1 MTVAGGPD
9 VCGREEN
16 GDPSDPPTRRGPGEA
31 TPRPRG
37 PSPAAGARALGTP
50 RGRSQHAGPDAPRG
64 LTGACALRT
73 GRGPPAPPTSAA
85 ARAQKSRS
93 CDTTSGHASARL
105 PADGSAAA
113 TSVARRAEPGGTPRV
128 VLALQQRLTPV
139 TRGPASLPR
148 AQRDRSWAQR
158 TPLPGRRRPPARPH
172 PPPPPP
178 PRLRPSELTGTAARK
193 SPDAS
198 HAVRPGPLCF
208 SSEPGVGSV
217 QVPLATQGQGAPLA
231 PPRDPVCM
239 LPSHGDSCTPGPAAF
254 AQRANDQD
262 TGNARGLRPG
272 VRVTSAP
279 PTGRFQTAEA
289 ETCPGSHD
297 RGAQA
302 GNRCARRPQETGH
315 AGAGPPSTCR
325 SLPRPRGTPMSPG
338 PRPAPRACPA
348 GRHGPHTR
356 LLRAQAARTRPEPT
370 PRRKPH
376 HRPPAAAAVGTSSSQ
391 EELPRAE
398 HRAKGG
404 PAPSLTTQTNMGRTP
419 PPPRQG
425 RDGRT
430 VDFSL
435 KNTQTPTRLL
445 TRPLGR
451 SPVPRTI
458 APGSEQATCHLR

>member
-1 MTVAGGPD
+1 M
-9 VCGREEN
+9 
-16 GDPSDPPTRRGPGEA
+16 
-31 TPRPRG
+31 
-37 PSPAAGARALGTP
+37 
-50 RGRSQHAGPDAPRG
+50 
-64 LTGACALRT
+64 
-73 GRGPPAPPTSAA
+73 
-85 ARAQKSRS
+85 
-93 CDTTSGHASARL
+93 
-105 PADGSAAA
+105 
-113 TSVARRAEPGGTPRV
+113 
-128 VLALQQRLTPV
+128 
-139 TRGPASLPR
+139 
-148 AQRDRSWAQR
+148 
-158 TPLPGRRRPPARPH
+158 
-172 PPPPPP
+172 
-178 PRLRPSELTGTAARK
+178 
-193 SPDAS
+193 
-198 HAVRPGPLCF
+198 
-208 SSEPGVGSV
+208 GSV

-231 PPRDPVCM
+231 PPRAPVCM
-239 LPSHGDSCTPGPAAF
+239 LPSHGDSCTPGPAAL

-297 RGAQA
+297 RGAQT

-325 SLPRPRGTPMSPG
+325 SLPHPRGAPMSPG

-348 GRHGPHTR
+348 GRRGPHTR
-356 LLRAQAARTRPEPT
+356 LLRAQAARTRPEPA

-391 EELPRAE
+391 EEPPRAK

-419 PPPRQG
+419 PRPRQG

-445 TRPLGR
+445 TRPLGQ

-458 APGSEQATCHLR
+458 APGSEQATCRLR